1 MKQQHGITEV
11 IALRNA
17 FGGIFA
23 ENIEFKRGVGITES
37 PMARQLLNI
46 STYSRPLPRAQI
58 VRICNTIGNRI
69 KIVY

>member
-23 ENIEFKRGVGITES
+23 VNIEFKRGVGITES
-37 PMARQLLNI
+37 LKARQLLNI
-46 STYSRPLPRAQI
+46 STYSRPLPGPR
-58 VRICNTIGNRI
+58 
-69 KIVY
+69 